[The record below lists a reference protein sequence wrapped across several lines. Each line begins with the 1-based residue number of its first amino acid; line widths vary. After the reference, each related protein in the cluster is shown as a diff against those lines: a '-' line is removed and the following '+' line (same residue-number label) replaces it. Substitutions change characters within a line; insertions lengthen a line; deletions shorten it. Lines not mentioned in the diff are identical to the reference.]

1 MRSGVVPAL
10 RLLGAQLAIGAA
22 AIFARY
28 ALGGAGPFAVS
39 ALRLG
44 IATLVAL
51 LFVRGFARLGWRREC
66 AFACAGLALGAHF
79 ATWIASL
86 SYTSVAVSTLLVTT
100 TPIWTELYDVARE
113 RRPPTPAYL
122 AALALALCGVAL
134 IAFGHAAVPAPIADH
149 ALLGDAL
156 ALCGSVAIGAY
167 LLVVRDAGANPDG
180 TRLGTRQIVA
190 RTYAW
195 GAVATVALAVV
206 SHQGP
211 PALADTSAWAGILAM
226 ALVSQLLGHTAL
238 NAALRD
244 FTPSVVAMTTLL
256 EPIVAAVLAAFIF
269 RETLSWQAALGGVL
283 VLAAIAVTLRP
294 AKMDEPAAAV

>member
-1 MRSGVVPAL
+1 VPAL

-28 ALGGAGPFAVS
+28 ALGGAGPFAIS

-44 IATLVAL
+44 IAALAAL
-51 LFVRGFARLGWRREC
+51 LFVRGVARLGARREC

-100 TPIWTELYDVARE
+100 TPIWTELYDVVRE
-113 RRPPTPAYL
+113 RRPPTAAYL
-122 AALALALCGVAL
+122 AALGLALGGVAL
-134 IAFGHAAVPAPIADH
+134 IAFGHAAITAPIAGH

-156 ALCGSVAIGAY
+156 ALCGSLAIGGY
-167 LLVVRDAGANPDG
+167 LLVVRDAGVNPDG
-180 TRLGTRQIVA
+180 TRLGTRQIVV

-195 GAVATVALAVV
+195 GAFATVGLAVV

-256 EPIVAAVLAAFIF
+256 EPIVAAALAAFIF

-294 AKMDEPAAAV
+294 AKATEAIAAV